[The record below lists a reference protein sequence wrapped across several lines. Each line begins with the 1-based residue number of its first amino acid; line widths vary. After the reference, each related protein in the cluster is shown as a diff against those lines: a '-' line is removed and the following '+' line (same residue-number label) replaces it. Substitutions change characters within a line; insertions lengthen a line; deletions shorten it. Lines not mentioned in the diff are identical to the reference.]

1 MRKFRGA
8 TGMWMGARLK
18 TENDHTSVYAL
29 KDGAH
34 RFVDAVRNI
43 ATNPSHVVSDLQSS
57 FMEYRVRVA

>member
-1 MRKFRGA
+1 
-8 TGMWMGARLK
+8 MWMGARLK